1 MQNAIAT
8 FDHWI
13 AAALLPVAIWI
24 FVSGL
29 DDLFVNFVWLL
40 TFYRKPR
47 KEPTLEQLRALP
59 EKRGA
64 VFVPLWHESAVVG
77 EMVTHNFT
85 AIQYRA
91 YSFFIGVYPNDVET
105 MRVVRGLEL
114 RYKNV
119 HLAMC
124 PHNGPTSKADCL
136 NWVYQRM
143 LLFEEANDVR
153 FDIII
158 PHDAEDL
165 IHPLAFLW
173 TNHYSDRYDMVQIPV
188 LPMPT
193 PFCNF
198 THGLYCDEFAENQ
211 MKDLL
216 VREVMGG
223 FLPSSGVG
231 TGFSRWALDQ
241 LADRDS
247 NRVFDPACLTEDYE
261 NGFRLHRINCRQ
273 TFAPL
278 RMMDGAPVATREYFP
293 RNMMAAV
300 KQRTRWITGIA
311 LQGWEKHGW
320 QGGINQIYWHVR
332 DRKELVGNFVTSLAN
347 LICFY
352 GLATFAVSV
361 WTDSPWG
368 LLRSEPAEILQFLLP
383 ATMFCQL
390 VQLGSRMYCSARF
403 YGWTFAWGAILRA
416 CYGNFINTM
425 ATAFAIAHFA
435 WAHVKKEQ
443 IAWLKTEHSYP
454 TRAALVAHKMKLGEV
469 LLMNRY
475 CTRDQLELALE
486 TKPADRRIGEHL
498 MDIGAIS
505 EEDLYEA
512 LSLQLSIPL
521 AVLEPEHVSPVIAR
535 ALPAHV
541 VMEYQVLPF
550 KVASGSLFVA
560 GPEVP
565 RLDLQTALKEFTRL
579 EIRFELISKSTFDQ
593 LLLAIHA

>member
-1 MQNAIAT
+1 MQHAISI
-8 FDHWI
+8 FDQWT

-24 FVSGL
+24 LVSGL
-29 DDLFVNFVWLL
+29 DDLFVTFVWLL
-40 TFYRKPR
+40 TFYRKSR
-47 KEPTLEQLRALP
+47 KEPSLAQLRALP
-59 EKRGA
+59 EKRIA
-64 VFVPLWHESAVVG
+64 VFVPLWHESEVIG
-77 EMVTHNFT
+77 EMVTHNLT
-85 AIQYRA
+85 AIQYRS
-91 YSFFIGVYPNDVET
+91 YSFFIGVYPNDAET
-105 MRVVRGLEL
+105 VRVVRSLEL

-136 NWVYQRM
+136 NWVYRRM
-143 LLFEEANDVR
+143 LLFEEANRLR

-165 IHPLAFLW
+165 IHPLAFQW
-173 TNHYSDRYDMVQIPV
+173 TNHYSESYDMVQIPV
-188 LPMPT
+188 LPLPT
-193 PFCNF
+193 PSHNF

-241 LADRDS
+241 LANRDS

-261 NGFRLHRINCRQ
+261 NGFRLHQIRCRQ

-278 RMMDGAPVATREYFP
+278 RIADGAPIATREYFP
-293 RNMMAAV
+293 RNFRAAV

-311 LQGWEKHGW
+311 LQGWQKHGW
-320 QGGINQIYWHVR
+320 EGGLNQIYWHIR
-332 DRKELVGNFVTSLAN
+332 DRKELVGNFVTGLAN
-347 LICFY
+347 PIFFY
-352 GLATFAVSV
+352 GLFTFATSV
-361 WTDSPWG
+361 WTGAPWG
-368 LLRSEPAEILQFLLP
+368 LLSNAPAEILKFLLP
-383 ATMFCQL
+383 VTMFCQV

-403 YGWTFAWGAILRA
+403 YGWKFASCAILRA
-416 CYGNFINTM
+416 PYGNFINAL

-435 WAHVKKEQ
+435 WAHVNKER

-454 TRAALVAHKMKLGEV
+454 ARAALVAHKMRLGEV
-469 LLMNRY
+469 LVMNHY
-475 CTRDQLELALE
+475 CTRDQLEMALD
-486 TKPADRRIGEHL
+486 TKPADRRVGEHL

-505 EEDLYEA
+505 EDELYEA

-521 AVLEPEHVSPVIAR
+521 AVLELQYVSPVIAR
-535 ALPAHV
+535 SLPAHV
-541 VMEYQVLPF
+541 VKEYQVLPF

-560 GPEVP
+560 GPEEP
-565 RLDLQTALKEFTRL
+565 RLDLRTALREFTRL
-579 EIRFELISKSTFDQ
+579 EIKFELISKSNFDQ
-593 LLLAIHA
+593 LLMAIHA